1 MSESEDTLHS
11 ETRGGLRSR
20 SFLGLLATQFLGA
33 ANDNI
38 FRWVVVS
45 VAQPI
50 VGTAEA
56 LSMGLACFT
65 VPYLLLATASG
76 YLADRFSKRSV
87 IIGCKV
93 AEVVI
98 MALGIV
104 AMLAGNAYLLFTVV
118 ALMGCQSALFGPSK
132 LGSIPEMLKDKHLS
146 TGNGLMG
153 LTTVVA
159 SALGTIAGYWLY
171 DELKLDLRNPRGFAQ
186 LWPVAAVLIG
196 VAIAGWLTSFLI
208 ARLPIA
214 NPEREKT
221 LNPITDTYKNL
232 KLLAE
237 NVSLMRA
244 ALGISFFWLLASL
257 AQMNIDPFGDY
268 VLGLSKKEIGP
279 LLGIMV
285 AGVGLGSVL
294 AGIWSG
300 GKVELG
306 IVPLGATG
314 VAISSLF
321 LFLSGSSVDP
331 DVAVSAQQAY
341 FWSCVW
347 LFALGASAGLFN
359 VPLAAFLQHRS
370 DVKNRGTILAASNF
384 IAFSFILAASGLFYL
399 MQTRLEMSASE
410 VFLVA
415 GLGTIPVIVYVFGL
429 LPTAT
434 IRFVVW
440 LFSHTVYRLRVYD
453 QENIPE
459 TGGALLVPNHVSW
472 IDGVLVLLASSRPVR
487 MLVYADYTKAPFL
500 RGLAKLFDVIPI
512 DAAGGPK
519 AIVRSLQTA
528 REAVMNGEL
537 VCIFAEGEITR
548 TGHLQ
553 PFQRGLLKIIRGTE
567 KPVIPVYLDE
577 LWGSIFSFRGGRFFW
592 KRPRVWP
599 YPVSISFGKPLTEP
613 ESASQVREAVQNLGV
628 ESIERRKERG
638 MIPQRQFIRQ
648 CRRKLFS
655 EKIADSSGTQLTGGK
670 LLAGVLAFK
679 RVLKRNV
686 IATDEDMVGVLLPP
700 SAGAVI
706 ANASLS
712 LMQRVAVNLN
722 YTLSESEI
730 QLCIRQCN
738 IRHVLTSRRF
748 LEKRPMNLDDV
759 EVVYMED
766 LKEQIGRL
774 DKCVAFLQTFILP
787 AAVLERIHGLTR
799 INPDDLLTVI
809 FTSGSTGEPK
819 GVMLSHHN
827 IGSNIGALNELLNF
841 TSSDVLLGVLPFF
854 HSFGY
859 TIGLW
864 LIISYDP
871 KGVYHFNP
879 IDSRQI
885 GKLAERHGISIVITT
900 PTFLRSYL
908 KRCTQEQF
916 SKLDLVVVGAEKL
929 PLELAKAC
937 QEKFGIEPTEGYGT
951 TELSP
956 VAIANV
962 PDHRS
967 QGGTLPGT
975 KLGTVGRP
983 LPGIVVKIV
992 DPESGK
998 DLGLNTEGLLMIK
1011 GPNVMVGYLDQP
1023 EKTAEVIRDG
1033 WYDTGDIGK
1042 IDDEGFVEI
1051 TGRQSRFSK
1060 IGGEMVPHIKIEQTL
1075 ARIIDNAEQDDEPD
1089 LKVAVTAVP
1098 DQKKG
1103 ERIIVVHKPFK
1114 NISVEN
1120 IIKQLADE
1128 GLPNL
1133 WIPSQESFLE
1143 VDQIPVL
1150 GTGKLDLKSLK
1161 QLAMD
1166 HFNPQAGATSNEN

>member
-1 MSESEDTLHS
+1 MSESEDVQQS
-11 ETRGGLRSR
+11 ETQGGLRSQ

-38 FRWVVVS
+38 FRWVVVL
-45 VAQPI
+45 
-50 VGTAEA
+50 TALDDDARVEA
-56 LSMGLACFT
+56 LSLGLACFT
-65 VPYLLLATASG
+65 VPYLLLATAAG

-87 IIGCKV
+87 IVGCKA
-93 AEVVI
+93 AEIVI
-98 MALGIV
+98 MALGIA
-104 AMLAGNAYLLFTVV
+104 AMLAGNAYLLFVVV
-118 ALMGCQSALFGPSK
+118 AMMGCQSALFGPSK

-159 SALGTIAGYWLY
+159 SALGTIVGYWLS
-171 DELKLDLRNPRGFAQ
+171 DEMNIWQ
-186 LWPVAAVLIG
+186 VAAVLIG
-196 VAIAGWLTSFLI
+196 IAAAGLLTSFFI
-208 ARLPIA
+208 TRLPIA
-214 NPEREKT
+214 NPNREKT

-232 KLLAE
+232 KLLAVD
-237 NVSLMRA
+237 VSLMRT

-257 AQMNIDPFGDY
+257 AQMNINPYGGL
-268 VLGLSKKEIGP
+268 VLGLDETQIGP
-279 LLGIMV
+279 LLGILV
-285 AGVGLGSVL
+285 IGVGLGNVL

-314 VAISSLF
+314 ITISSLF
-321 LFLSGSSVDP
+321 LFLVGSSVDP
-331 DVAVSAQQAY
+331 NVAVTAQQAY
-341 FWSCVW
+341 YWSCVW
-347 LFALGASAGLFN
+347 LFTLGASAGLFN
-359 VPLAAFLQHRS
+359 VPLAAFLQHQS
-370 DVKNRGTILAASNF
+370 DIKNRGTILAASNF
-384 IAFSFILAASGLFYL
+384 IAFSFIFAASGLFYL
-399 MQTRLEMSASE
+399 MQTQLGMTASE

-440 LFSHTVYRLRVYD
+440 LLSHTVYRLRVYD
-453 QENIPE
+453 RENIPE

-472 IDGVLVLLASSRPVR
+472 IDGILVLVASSRPVR
-487 MLVYADYTKAPFL
+487 MLVYADYTKSRFL
-500 RGLAKLFDVIPI
+500 RGLAKLFHVIPI
-512 DAAGGPK
+512 KAGEGPK
-519 AIVRSLQTA
+519 AILSSLQTA

-548 TGHLQ
+548 TGQMQ
-553 PFQRGLLKIIRGTE
+553 PFQRGLLKIIRGTGR
-567 KPVIPVYLDE
+567 PVIPVYLDE

-592 KRPRVWP
+592 KFPRRWP
-599 YPVSISFGKPLTEP
+599 YPVSISFGKPMTGP
-613 ESASQVREAVQNLGV
+613 ETASEVREAVQSLGV

-638 MIPQRQFIRQ
+638 MIPQRQFVRQ

-670 LLAGVLAFK
+670 LLAGVLAFS
-679 RVLKRNV
+679 RVLKRDV
-686 IATDEDMVGVLLPP
+686 IAPDEKMVGVLLPP
-700 SAGAVI
+700 SVGAVI
-706 ANASLS
+706 VNASLS
-712 LMQRVAVNLN
+712 LMHRVAVNLN
-722 YTLSESEI
+722 YTLSENEI
-730 QLCIRQCN
+730 QFCIRQCK
-738 IRHVLTSRRF
+738 IKHVLTSRRF
-748 LEKRPMNLDDV
+748 LEKRPINLENV
-759 EVVYMED
+759 EVVYLED
-766 LKEQIGRL
+766 LKEKVSGF
-774 DKCVAFLQTFILP
+774 DKCIAFLQAFLLP
-787 AAVLERIHGLTR
+787 ATVLDQIHGLAR
-799 INPDDLLTVI
+799 INPDKLLTVI

-827 IGSNIGALNELLNF
+827 INSNIDSLNQLLNF
-841 TSSDVLLGVLPFF
+841 TSADVLLGVLPFF
-854 HSFGY
+854 HSFGF

-864 LIISYDP
+864 LILSFDP

-885 GKLAERHGISIVITT
+885 GKLAERHGITIVMTT
-900 PTFLRSYL
+900 PTFLRSYI
-908 KRCTQEQF
+908 KRCTPKQF
-916 SKLDLVVVGAEKL
+916 SKLDLIVVGAEKL
-929 PLELAKAC
+929 PLDLAKAC

-962 PDHRS
+962 PNHRS
-967 QGGTLPGT
+967 QGRTRPGT

-983 LPGIVVKIV
+983 LPGVMAKVVN
-992 DPESGK
+992 PETGE

-1011 GPNVMVGYLDQP
+1011 GSNVMVGYLDQP

-1033 WYDTGDIGK
+1033 WYNTGDIAK
-1042 IDDEGFVEI
+1042 FDDEGFVEI

-1075 ARIIDNAEQDDEPD
+1075 SRIIDNAEQDDEPD

-1103 ERIIVVHKPFK
+1103 ERIIVVHKPF
-1114 NISVEN
+1114 NRPVEE
-1120 IIKQLADE
+1120 IIKQLAKE

-1133 WIPSQESFLE
+1133 WIPSQESFIK

-1161 QLAMD
+1161 QLALEQV
-1166 HFNPQAGATSNEN
+1166 NPQHVETGKEN

>member
-1 MSESEDTLHS
+1 MKLTHYRLKRLFDNHPGTLYSVFVAEYAAPEKNSTGDVLMSESEDIRSS
-11 ETRGGLRSR
+11 ETQGGLRSR

-38 FRWVVVS
+38 FRWVVVL
-45 VAQPI
+45 
-50 VGTAEA
+50 TALDDDAKVQA
-56 LSMGLACFT
+56 LVLGLACFT
-65 VPYLLLATASG
+65 VPYLLLATAAG

-87 IIGCKV
+87 IVGCKV
-93 AEVVI
+93 AEIVI
-98 MALGIV
+98 MALGIA
-104 AMLAGNAYLLFTVV
+104 AMLAGNAYLLFGVV

-159 SALGTIAGYWLY
+159 SALGTIVGYWLS
-171 DELKLDLRNPRGFAQ
+171 DETNIWQ
-186 LWPVAAVLIG
+186 VAAVLIG
-196 VAIAGWLTSFLI
+196 VAAAGLLTSFFI
-208 ARLPIA
+208 TRLPIA
-214 NPEREKT
+214 NPNREKT

-237 NVSLMRA
+237 DVSLMRT
-244 ALGISFFWLLASL
+244 ALGIAFFWLLASL
-257 AQMNIDPFGDY
+257 AQLNINPYGGL
-268 VLGLSKKEIGP
+268 VLGLDETQIGP
-279 LLGIMV
+279 LLGILVM
-285 AGVGLGSVL
+285 GVGLGSVL

-306 IVPLGATG
+306 IVPLGAMGIT
-314 VAISSLF
+314 ISSLF
-321 LFLSGSSVDP
+321 LYQVGSSVVP
-331 DVAVSAQQAY
+331 GVAVTAQQAY

-347 LFALGASAGLFN
+347 LFLLGASAGLFN

-384 IAFSFILAASGLFYL
+384 IAFSFILAASALFYL
-399 MQTRLEMSASE
+399 MQTQLEMSASE

-415 GLGTIPVIVYVFGL
+415 GLGTIPVIVYVFWL

-440 LFSHTVYRLRVYD
+440 LLSHTLYRLRIYD
-453 QENIPE
+453 RENIPK

-472 IDGVLVLLASSRPVR
+472 IDGILILLASSRPVR
-487 MLVYADYTKAPFL
+487 MLVYADYTKGRFL

-512 DAAGGPK
+512 KAGEGPK
-519 AIVRSLQTA
+519 AILSSLQTA

-548 TGHLQ
+548 TGQLQ
-553 PFQRGLLKIIRGTE
+553 PFQRGLLKIIRGTG

-592 KRPRVWP
+592 KLPRRWP
-599 YPVSISFGKPLTEP
+599 YPVSISFGKPLTEL
-613 ESASQVREAVQNLGV
+613 ETAGEVREAVQNLGV
-628 ESIERRKERG
+628 ESIERRKERE
-638 MIPQRQFIRQ
+638 MIPQRQFVRQ

-655 EKIADSSGTQLTGGK
+655 EKIVDSSGTQLTGGK

-679 RVLKRNV
+679 RVLKRDV
-686 IATDEDMVGVLLPP
+686 IAPDEKMVGVLLPP
-700 SAGAVI
+700 SVGAVI

-712 LMQRVAVNLN
+712 LMHRVAVNLN
-722 YTLSESEI
+722 YTLSENEI
-730 QLCIRQCN
+730 QFCIQQCN
-738 IRHVLTSRRF
+738 IKHVLTSRRF
-748 LEKRPMNLDDV
+748 LEKRPINLGHVD
-759 EVVYMED
+759 VVYLED
-766 LKEQIGRL
+766 LKEQISGF
-774 DKCVAFLQTFILP
+774 DKCVAFLQTFLLP

-827 IGSNIGALNELLNF
+827 IKSNIDSLNQLLNF

-854 HSFGY
+854 HSFGF

-864 LIISYDP
+864 LILSFDP

-885 GKLAERHGISIVITT
+885 GKLAERHGITIVLTT

-908 KRCTQEQF
+908 KRCTKEQF

-929 PLELAKAC
+929 PLDLAKAC

-967 QGGTLPGT
+967 QG
-975 KLGTVGRP
+975 
-983 LPGIVVKIV
+983 
-992 DPESGK
+992 
-998 DLGLNTEGLLMIK
+998 
-1011 GPNVMVGYLDQP
+1011 
-1023 EKTAEVIRDG
+1023 
-1033 WYDTGDIGK
+1033 
-1042 IDDEGFVEI
+1042 
-1051 TGRQSRFSK
+1051 
-1060 IGGEMVPHIKIEQTL
+1060 
-1075 ARIIDNAEQDDEPD
+1075 
-1089 LKVAVTAVP
+1089 
-1098 DQKKG
+1098 
-1103 ERIIVVHKPFK
+1103 
-1114 NISVEN
+1114 
-1120 IIKQLADE
+1120 
-1128 GLPNL
+1128 
-1133 WIPSQESFLE
+1133 
-1143 VDQIPVL
+1143 
-1150 GTGKLDLKSLK
+1150 
-1161 QLAMD
+1161 
-1166 HFNPQAGATSNEN
+1166 